1 MKKRW
6 IILILC
12 WTALTELWAG
22 TTGKIAGRITDK
34 ENGEALIG
42 ANILIESQWIN
53 GVASPLSQRMGA
65 ASDPDGFYYIINLSP
80 GTYSVKC
87 FMIGYQTQTVRQIQV
102 MVDKTQTLDFS
113 LSSQTLDIGKEVVV
127 IAEKKLIQK
136 DLTSTSA
143 NVGSEV
149 MKSLPVENFQDV
161 VNLQA
166 GVMDGHFRGGRG
178 GEVAY
183 MMNGISINDNFS
195 GQPAFEVEKNV
206 IEQLDVI
213 SGTFNAEY
221 GQAMSGVV
229 NIVTKEG
236 SENYHLNLSFYSGD
250 YYTDHTSVFWNKDH
264 FNPKNDYNL
273 DFSLTG
279 PIVAS
284 WKNRLT
290 FFVACRLNQDEGY
303 IWGQRRFMPG
313 DSSSFSSDNTDEWV
327 INSSGDN
334 TYMPMNDSYQL
345 TFHGK
350 ITARVMGN
358 SKISVEGITQ
368 SRDYH
373 EYDHA
378 YRINPEGDITYYQR
392 SQAITM
398 MINHTFSAQ
407 SFLDYKLAYLKT
419 NRYYR
424 LYDNWDDNRYQSE
437 IKQRITSGSAF
448 YVAGT
453 KNDREDRTTTNW
465 IHKLELTSQLNRI
478 HQIKAGIELR
488 QNTLD
493 YNYVRVIVASETAW
507 KPALPDKKSPL
518 NNSYTH
524 QPLEFSGYMQD
535 KMEFKEIIV
544 NAGLRFDYFDP
555 AGTVPSN
562 LGYPDTSPEKSA
574 SKKYQWSPRL
584 GIAYPVSDRGVL
596 HISYGHFFQIP
607 NFSYLYE
614 NSEFEVAVRS
624 FPVIG
629 NADLNPQ
636 QTITYEFGMQQQLS
650 TNYALDIVAFY
661 KDIRDLIATEIQEK
675 KDTYD
680 KYARYINQDY
690 GMVKGFTVSLERR
703 HFNLIGGSM
712 DYTFQVAK
720 GNASDP
726 QSVWMDNQ
734 KDPPIESEKKMLPL
748 DWDRRHSLNVSLFV
762 GNLEVYNLSFIAR
775 FGSGLP
781 YTPAYQ
787 NQRTAAEN
795 SGRKPAYINL
805 DTYAYRYFKVLSHR
819 LNLFFKVYNVLDQ
832 KNEINVYGDT
842 GRAGYTLAPSYS
854 GKIRGANT
862 ADEYYARPDFYSA
875 PRKFLLGL
883 SYEF

>member
-1 MKKRW
+1 MKNYWVIVVFSLAVISGLR
-6 IILILC
+6 
-12 WTALTELWAG
+12 AG
-22 TTGKIAGRITDK
+22 TTGKISGRVTDQ
-34 ENGEALIG
+34 ETGEPLIG

-53 GVASPLSQRMGA
+53 GVESKLSQQMGA
-65 ASDPDGFYYIINLSP
+65 ASDPDGFYYIINLPP
-80 GTYSVKC
+80 GSYSVRC
-87 FMIGYQTQTVRQIQV
+87 FMIGYQARTVKQIQV
-102 MVDKTQTLDFS
+102 MVDKTQSLDFS
-113 LSSQTLDIGKEVVV
+113 LPTQALNIGKEVVV
-127 IAEKKLIQK
+127 TAEKKLIQK

-143 NVGSEV
+143 NIGSDV
-149 MKSLPVENFQDV
+149 IGSLPVENFQDV

-166 GVMDGHFRGGRG
+166 GVVDGHFRGGRG
-178 GEVAY
+178 GEVVY

-236 SENYHLNLSFYSGD
+236 SENYHLNLSLYSGD
-250 YYTDHTSVFWNKDH
+250 YYTDHTAIFWHKDH
-264 FNPKNDYNL
+264 FNPVNDYNL

-279 PIVAS
+279 PIIPS

-290 FFVACRLNQDEGY
+290 FFAACRIDQDNGY

-313 DSSSFSSDNTDEWV
+313 DSSNFSSDDTSQWI
-327 INSSGDN
+327 INSSGDDD
-334 TYMPMNDSYQL
+334 YVPMNDNFQM

-350 ITARVMGN
+350 LTARIGGN
-358 SKISVEGITQ
+358 SKLSVEGLSQ
-368 SRDYH
+368 NRDYS
-373 EYDHA
+373 EYDHN
-378 YRINPEGDITYYQR
+378 YRINPEGDVDYHQR
-392 SQAITM
+392 SQAITLM
-398 MINHTFSAQ
+398 LNHTFSAN
-407 SFLDYKLAYLKT
+407 SFLDYKLAFLKT

-424 LYDNWDDNRYQSE
+424 LYDNWYDSRYQSE
-437 IKQRITSGSAF
+437 TKHTITSGSAF

-453 KNDREDRTTTNW
+453 KNDREDRTTSNW
-465 IHKLELTSQLNRI
+465 IHKLEYTSQLNRI
-478 HQIKAGIELR
+478 HQIKTGIELR
-488 QNTLD
+488 QNKLD
-493 YNYVRVIVASETAW
+493 YEYISVMVASETGW
-507 KPALPDKKSPL
+507 QPALPDRNSPL
-518 NNSYTH
+518 NNRYTH
-524 QPLEFSGYMQD
+524 QPLEFSGYLQD
-535 KMEFKEIIV
+535 KMEFKEIII

-555 AGTVPSN
+555 DGNVPSDLN
-562 LGYPDTSPEKSA
+562 YPDTSPEKAA

-636 QTITYEFGMQQQLS
+636 RTITYEFGLQQQLS
-650 TNYALDIVAFY
+650 TNYAVDIVAFY

-690 GMVKGFTVSLERR
+690 GMVKGFTISLERR
-703 HFNLIGGSM
+703 HFNLIGGSV

-734 KDPPIESEKKMLPL
+734 KDPPIESEKKMVAL

-762 GNLEVYNLSFIAR
+762 GNLDVYNLSFIAR

-795 SGRKPAYINL
+795 SGRKPAYTNL
-805 DTYAYRYFKVLSHR
+805 DIYAYRYFKVMKHR
-819 LNLFFKVYNVLDQ
+819 LSLFFKVYNVLDQ

-862 ADEYYARPDFYSA
+862 ADEYYARPDYYSA
-875 PRKFLLGL
+875 PRKFLVGL